1 MTGAVVLEN
10 TLRRDRL
17 WVVAALAAITGL
29 AWVYLVDMA
38 LGIDAGGAGMS
49 LRPWTPGYALM
60 MFLMWSIMMVGMM
73 VPSAAP
79 MMLLHAR
86 VCRRR
91 VGRVAPTGS
100 FLAGYLSAWTLFSL
114 GATALQWGF
123 AQLGVLSPMLAGTS
137 PVFGSAVLI
146 AAGVYQLTPWKNACL
161 THCRSP
167 MDFLARRWRNGA
179 AGALR
184 MGLEHG
190 AYCVGCCWLL
200 MVFMLAVGAMDLFWM
215 AAVAFFVLAEKVA
228 PSGRQVA
235 RVAAVV
241 LILAGVALPL
251 VG

>member
-38 LGIDAGGAGMS
+38 LGMDAGGAGMS

-79 MMLLHAR
+79 IMLLHAR

-100 FLAGYLSAWTLFSL
+100 FLAGYLAAWMLFSL

-123 AQLGVLSPMLAGTS
+123 EQLGVLSPMLAGTS
-137 PVFGSAVLI
+137 PVFGAAVLI

-167 MDFLARRWRNGA
+167 MDFLGRRWRNGA

-200 MVFMLAVGAMDLFWM
+200 MVFMFAVGAMDLFWM

-228 PSGRQVA
+228 TSGRQVA
-235 RVAAVV
+235 RVAAAV
-241 LILAGVALPL
+241 LILAGLALPL